1 MSGSKNRQLK
11 RVCVYLG
18 SNSGFDPCFGEAADA
33 LARELA
39 GRGIGL
45 VFGGSNVGLM
55 GRIAN
60 ACLEAGGEVFGVIPK
75 LLVEKEVA
83 HPSLTEMFVVES
95 MHERKQKMADLSD
108 GFIALPGGLGTL
120 EEIFEVLTWNQLG
133 YHAKPC
139 GLLDVK
145 GYYTSL
151 TEHLDHM
158 VVQGFLVQDHRRM
171 ILTDSTPD
179 GLLDQF
185 ETYDPPQV
193 DKWIAQKK
201 GL

>member
-1 MSGSKNRQLK
+1 MK
-11 RVCVYLG
+11 RICVYLG
-18 SNSGFDPCFGEAADA
+18 SNAGFDEAYAQATDA
-33 LARELA
+33 LAKELA
-39 GRGIGL
+39 ERNIGL

-55 GRIAN
+55 GRLAN
-60 ACLEAGGEVFGVIPK
+60 TCLEAGGEVIGVIPK

-83 HPSLTEMFVVES
+83 HTGLTQMYVVES

-108 GFIALPGGLGTL
+108 GFIALPGGIGTL
-120 EEIFEVLTWNQLG
+120 EEFFEVLTWNQLG

-145 GYYTSL
+145 GYYTAL
-151 TEHLDHM
+151 AEHMDRM
-158 VVQGFLVQDHRRM
+158 VLNGFLVQEHRRM
-171 ILTDSTPD
+171 VLTDATPS

-193 DKWIAQKK
+193 EKWIEKK
-201 GL
+201 KAL

>member
-1 MSGSKNRQLK
+1 MK
-11 RVCVYLG
+11 RICVYLG
-18 SNSGFDPCFGEAADA
+18 SNPGFDEAYAEATKA

-39 GRGIGL
+39 ERNIGL
-45 VFGGSNVGLM
+45 VYGGSNSGLM
-55 GRIAN
+55 GRLAN
-60 ACLEAGGEVFGVIPK
+60 TCLEAGGEVVGVIPE

-83 HPSLTEMFVVES
+83 HTNLTEQHVVNS

-120 EEIFEVLTWNQLG
+120 EEFFEVLTWNQLG

-145 GYYTSL
+145 GYYTCL
-151 TEHLDHM
+151 AEHMDRM
-158 VVQGFLVQDHRRM
+158 VLNGFLVQEHRRM
-171 ILTDSTPD
+171 VLTDSSPG

-193 DKWIAQKK
+193 DKWIEKKK

>member
-1 MSGSKNRQLK
+1 MK
-11 RVCVYLG
+11 RICVYLG
-18 SNSGFDPCFGEAADA
+18 SNPGFDEAYGNAADT

-39 GRGIGL
+39 ERNIGL
-45 VFGGSNVGLM
+45 VYGGSNSGLM
-55 GRIAN
+55 GRLAN
-60 ACLEAGGEVFGVIPK
+60 TCLEAGGEVVGVIPE

-83 HPSLTEMFVVES
+83 HTNLTEQHVVNS
-95 MHERKQKMADLSD
+95 MHERKQLMAELSD

-120 EEIFEVLTWNQLG
+120 EEFFEVLTWNQLG

-145 GYYTSL
+145 GYYTCL
-151 TEHLDHM
+151 AEHMDRM
-158 VVQGFLVQDHRRM
+158 VVNGFLVQEHRGM
-171 ILTDSTPD
+171 VLTDADPA

-185 ETYDPPQV
+185 KTYDPPHV
-193 DKWIAQKK
+193 DKWIEKKK

>member
-1 MSGSKNRQLK
+1 MK

-18 SNSGFDPCFGEAADA
+18 SNPGTDPAYAQAADA
-33 LARELA
+33 LAHELTR
-39 GRGIGL
+39 RGLGL
-45 VFGGSNVGLM
+45 VYGGSDVGLM
-55 GRIAN
+55 GRLAN
-60 ACLEAGGEVFGVIPK
+60 ACLAAGGEVIGVIPE

-83 HPSLTEMFVVES
+83 HNGLTKRYVVAS

-108 GFIALPGGLGTL
+108 GFIALPGGIGTL
-120 EEIFEVLTWNQLG
+120 EEFFEALTWNQLG

-139 GLLDVK
+139 GLLDVN
-145 GYYTSL
+145 GFYTCL
-151 TEHLDHM
+151 ADHM
-158 VVQGFLVQDHRRM
+158 DRMVDQGFLVPEHRRM
-171 ILTDSTPD
+171 VLTDADPA

-193 DKWIAQKK
+193 DKWIEKKK

>member
-1 MSGSKNRQLK
+1 MK

-18 SNSGFDPCFGEAADA
+18 SNPGFDPAYAQATDG

-39 GRGIGL
+39 RRNIGL
-45 VFGGSNVGLM
+45 VYGGSDVGLM
-55 GRIAN
+55 GRLAN
-60 ACLEAGGEVFGVIPK
+60 ACLAAGGEVVGVIPE

-83 HPSLTEMFVVES
+83 HTGLSRLHVVKS

-120 EEIFEVLTWNQLG
+120 EEFFEALTWNQLG

-139 GLLDVK
+139 GLLDIK
-145 GYYTSL
+145 GYYTCL
-151 TEHLDHM
+151 AEHMDRM
-158 VVQGFLVQDHRRM
+158 VSEGFLVQEHRRM
-171 ILTDSTPD
+171 VLTDATPQ

-185 ETYDPPQV
+185 ATYVPPRV
-193 DKWIAQKK
+193 DKWIEKKK

>member
-1 MSGSKNRQLK
+1 MQRL
-11 RVCVYLG
+11 CVYLG
-18 SNSGFDPCFGEAADA
+18 SNPGFDQAYGLTADA

-39 GRGIGL
+39 RRDIGL
-45 VFGGSNVGLM
+45 VYGGSNVGLM
-55 GRIAN
+55 GRLAN
-60 ACLEAGGEVFGVIPK
+60 ACLDAGGEVIGVIPR

-83 HPSLTEMFVVES
+83 HDSLSEMHMVES

-108 GFIALPGGLGTL
+108 GFIALPGGIGTL
-120 EEIFEVLTWNQLG
+120 EEFFEVLTWNQLG

-145 GYYTSL
+145 GYYTAL
-151 TEHLDHM
+151 AEHLDRM
-158 VVQGFLVQDHRRM
+158 VLQGFLVQEHRGM
-171 ILTDSTPD
+171 VLTDATPD

-185 ETYDPPQV
+185 ETYTPPQV
-193 DKWIAQKK
+193 DKWIEMKK

>member
-1 MSGSKNRQLK
+1 MTPLK

-18 SNSGFDPCFGEAADA
+18 SNPGFDEAYAEATDSLA
-33 LARELA
+33 LELA
-39 GRGIGL
+39 SRGIGL

-60 ACLEAGGEVFGVIPK
+60 TCLEAGGEVVGVIPK

-83 HPSLTEMFVVES
+83 HTGLTELHVVES
-95 MHERKQKMADLSD
+95 MHERKQKMAELSD
-108 GFIALPGGLGTL
+108 GFIALPGGIGTL
-120 EEIFEVLTWNQLG
+120 EEFFEVLTWNQLG

-145 GYYTSL
+145 GYYTCL
-151 TEHLDHM
+151 AEHMDRM
-158 VVQGFLVQDHRRM
+158 VLNGFLVQEHRRM
-171 ILTDSTPD
+171 VLTDATPS

-193 DKWIAQKK
+193 DKWIDKKK

>member
-1 MSGSKNRQLK
+1 MK
-11 RVCVYLG
+11 RICVYLG
-18 SNSGFDPCFGEAADA
+18 SNPGFDKAYAEATKA
-33 LARELA
+33 LAKELA
-39 GRGIGL
+39 TREIGL

-55 GRIAN
+55 GLLAN
-60 ACLEAGGEVFGVIPK
+60 TCLDAGGEVIGVIPE

-83 HPSLTEMFVVES
+83 HTGLTDLVVVES

-108 GFIALPGGLGTL
+108 GFIALPGGIGTL
-120 EEIFEVLTWNQLG
+120 EEFFEALTWNQLG

-145 GYYTSL
+145 GYYTCL
-151 TEHLDHM
+151 AEHMDRM
-158 VVQGFLVQDHRRM
+158 VLNGFLVQEHRGM
-171 ILTDSTPD
+171 VLTDSSPD

-193 DKWIAQKK
+193 DKWIDKKK

>member
-1 MSGSKNRQLK
+1 MK

-18 SNSGFDPCFGEAADA
+18 SNPGFDPAYAEATMA

-39 GRGIGL
+39 ARKITL

-55 GRIAN
+55 GLIAN
-60 ACLEAGGEVFGVIPK
+60 TCLDAGGEVIGVIPE

-83 HPSLTEMFVVES
+83 HTGLTKLHVVDS
-95 MHERKQKMADLSD
+95 MHERKQIMAELSD
-108 GFIALPGGLGTL
+108 GFIALPGGIGTL
-120 EEIFEVLTWNQLG
+120 EEFFEALTWNQLG

-145 GYYTSL
+145 GYYTYL
-151 TEHLDHM
+151 ADHM
-158 VVQGFLVQDHRRM
+158 DRMVDQGFVVKEHRRM
-171 ILTDSTPD
+171 VLTDATPS
-179 GLLDQF
+179 GMLDQF
-185 ETYDPPQV
+185 ETCDPPQV
-193 DKWIAQKK
+193 DKWIEKKK

>member
-1 MSGSKNRQLK
+1 MK
-11 RVCVYLG
+11 RICVYLG
-18 SNSGFDPCFGEAADA
+18 SNPGFDDAYAEATMV
-33 LARELA
+33 LAKELA
-39 GRGIGL
+39 ARKIGL

-55 GRIAN
+55 GLIAN
-60 ACLEAGGEVFGVIPK
+60 TCLEAGGEVYGVIPQ

-95 MHERKQKMADLSD
+95 MHQRKQKMADLSD
-108 GFIALPGGLGTL
+108 GFIALPGGIGTL
-120 EEIFEVLTWNQLG
+120 EEFFEVLTWNQLG

-139 GLLDVK
+139 GLLDVN
-145 GYYTSL
+145 GYYTCL
-151 TEHLDHM
+151 AEHMDRM
-158 VVQGFLVQDHRRM
+158 VNQGFLVPEHRRM
-171 ILTDSTPD
+171 VLTDSIPS

-193 DKWIAQKK
+193 DKWIEKKK

>member
-1 MSGSKNRQLK
+1 MK

-18 SNSGFDPCFGEAADA
+18 SNPGTDPAYALAADA
-33 LARELA
+33 LAHELTR
-39 GRGIGL
+39 RGLGL
-45 VFGGSNVGLM
+45 VYGGSDVGLM
-55 GRIAN
+55 GRLAN
-60 ACLEAGGEVFGVIPK
+60 ACLAAGGEVIGVIPE

-83 HPSLTEMFVVES
+83 HNGLTKRYVVAS

-108 GFIALPGGLGTL
+108 GFIALPGGIGTL
-120 EEIFEVLTWNQLG
+120 EEFFEALTWNQLG

-145 GYYTSL
+145 GFYTCL
-151 TEHLDHM
+151 ADHM
-158 VVQGFLVQDHRRM
+158 DRMVLNGFLVQEHRGM
-171 ILTDSTPD
+171 VLTDATPD

-193 DKWIAQKK
+193 DKWIDKKK